1 MKEFVLWCKE
11 VEENPN
17 KLLSGILDEAIK
29 GMITYAK
36 PYFEIVFLKDDQ
48 EVLSWYRDI
57 IGDRTYDQLKIDNDH
72 FLQSL
77 AKLLKKQ
84 AHELPTNS
92 AYRKDY
98 YKEYY
103 PSIMDL

>member
-1 MKEFVLWCKE
+1 MPAPEKPGCSQDKGCI
-11 VEENPN
+11 EEC
-17 KLLSGILDEAIK
+17 LYYLDTGSI
-29 GMITYAK
+29 
-36 PYFEIVFLKDDQ
+36 DDQ

-92 AYRKDY
+92 PFRKDY